1 MTHTLD
7 TSPAAPE
14 TPKPRLGRLV
24 VLSSLR
30 VLVVV
35 ALVLAVVAGGYVV
48 YTRHAEQA
56 EERAQRQAEIR
67 KVRDAVIA
75 LAAGHTVYAPAGW
88 GAHEYP
94 SLGDTRI
101 VSWGKYGAVT
111 VHLSQVRD
119 RDIAAST
126 SHVRHMTSLAT
137 PESLCRFTAADRKRY
152 PLLGVE
158 MRTVR
163 CSLVPGSHARIRVV
177 PDHPQPGAADV
188 LLSLALPEKGRY
200 LNLWAVDETGTI
212 AKDPVAWAT
221 GFLKDLKPYDV
232 AGYSVDDLHQARAE
246 LWYAE

>member
-1 MTHTLD
+1 MTNALETP
-7 TSPAAPE
+7 PAARKA
-14 TPKPRLGRLV
+14 PKPGLGRLV
-24 VLSSLR
+24 LLSSLR

-35 ALVLAVVAGGYVV
+35 ALVLAVVAGGCVV
-48 YTRHAEQA
+48 YTLHADKV
-56 EERAQRQAEIR
+56 EERAQRQAQIR

-75 LAAGHTVYAPAGW
+75 LAAGHTVYAPAEW
-88 GAHEYP
+88 DAHEYP
-94 SLGDTRI
+94 SLGDRRI

-111 VHLSQVRD
+111 VHLYQVRD
-119 RDIAAST
+119 RDISAST
-126 SHVRHMTSLAT
+126 SRVRHMTSLAT
-137 PESLCRFTAADRKRY
+137 PDSLCQFTAADRKRS

-158 MRTVR
+158 MQTVR

-177 PDHPQPGAADV
+177 PDTPQPGSADV

-232 AGYSVDDLHQARAE
+232 AGYSVDDIHQAGAE